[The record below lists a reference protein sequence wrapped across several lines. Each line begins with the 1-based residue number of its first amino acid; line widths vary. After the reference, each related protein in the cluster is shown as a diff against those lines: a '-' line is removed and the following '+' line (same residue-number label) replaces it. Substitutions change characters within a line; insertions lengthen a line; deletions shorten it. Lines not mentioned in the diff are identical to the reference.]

1 MNPEDE
7 STDLERL
14 VSYFDEL
21 LEVSRSQM
29 SMLHALE
36 SRTQSVEARI
46 GTLVC
51 RIAEVREEATESDA
65 VAGLLNER
73 LDAFEA
79 DLRGAVPRLEALESR
94 TQSVEARI
102 GTLVRRIAEVREE
115 AYEPNAEDMADRSR
129 PESGDPEAAR

>member
-51 RIAEVREEATESDA
+51 RIAEVREEA
-65 VAGLLNER
+65 
-73 LDAFEA
+73 
-79 DLRGAVPRLEALESR
+79 
-94 TQSVEARI
+94 
-102 GTLVRRIAEVREE
+102 
-115 AYEPNAEDMADRSR
+115 YEPNAEDMADRSR